1 MDSKTIV
8 DIYLKRKAFKSFE
21 IDDRDIVLQYILKY
35 IPGEHDAS
43 ILDAGCGNGRY
54 ALKLCSLNYTN
65 ISAVDLF
72 ESIPVNDVKYFRA
85 GIENLPF
92 DDNSFR
98 FIYAISV
105 IYYPADTEGAVKEFS
120 RVLKPGGIVL
130 ITAHTKYSLFTLKR
144 VILRLLGN
152 IKVKHLNE
160 VRFKTASEYCT
171 LLRNNGFN
179 IRLIDGYNLSFIFLP
194 TYNYI
199 RAVFSKYLHLHLP
212 AIHGHITQN
221 RFVSRLKSI
230 FAYHL
235 IIVAEKI
242 HQDQL

>member
-35 IPGEHDAS
+35 IPPEHDAP

-54 ALKLCSLNYTN
+54 ALKLCRLNYTR

-72 ESIPVNDVKYFRA
+72 ESIPVKDVQYFRA

-98 FIYAISV
+98 FVYAISV
-105 IYYPADTEGAVKEFS
+105 IYYPTDTEGAVKEFS
-120 RVLKPGGIVL
+120 RVLKPGGVVL
-130 ITAHTKYSLFTLKR
+130 MTAHTRYSLFTLRR
-144 VILRLLGN
+144 VVLRFLGN
-152 IKVKHLNE
+152 KKVKHLNE
-160 VRFKTASEYCT
+160 VRFKTASEYCS
-171 LLRNNGFN
+171 LLRKNGFT
-179 IRLIDGYNLSFIFLP
+179 IRLVDGYNLSFLLLP

-221 RFVSRLKSI
+221 TFMARLKSI
-230 FAYHL
+230 FAYHM
-235 IIVAEKI
+235 IVVAEKA
-242 HQDQL
+242 Q